1 MTKEGQKSHGT
12 FECRESR
19 TNNEGQKSHGTF
31 ECRKSHTNNEG
42 QKSKSPKT
50 VIPHVSEA
58 DPFIGEL
65 MGFSCQSDIGKMLIT
80 EFDEKWVDDAI
91 CKLLDKVH
99 GHIFGVVM

>member
-1 MTKEGQKSHGT
+1 
-12 FECRESR
+12 
-19 TNNEGQKSHGTF
+19 
-31 ECRKSHTNNEG
+31 
-42 QKSKSPKT
+42 
-50 VIPHVSEA
+50 VSEA

-99 GHIFGVVM
+99 GDIFGVVM